1 MSEKKNVLVV
11 EDDPNVALAIEAML
25 RKNFPGVDVVK
36 VSSCRAAWD
45 LLQAESFSLV
55 ISDWNM
61 PSRTGAD
68 LLQDIRS
75 SFRTQHIPF
84 LMVTARSDKVS
95 VITAIKAGANDYI
108 CKPFEKQNLLEK
120 AGKWLGMSPAQDSP
134 EAAGLTNAP
143 EPKAAASAPPS
154 TTVVEEIAQRLKKGD
169 VGSLM
174 LPNVALKIQEM
185 LRTSEATVD
194 GICDA
199 VKLDPA
205 LTTKLIGIANSPY
218 YLRSGACKTLRDAIM
233 RIGFKEASHC
243 IMALTTR
250 ELFSAHTPSLNATL
264 QKQWEHALATGFCA
278 EQVAR
283 KCAISSSEDYFTMG
297 LLHDIGK
304 LLLLNI
310 VEDLAKYR
318 ELPTQEEIDHILAS
332 LHTVFGAELLKRWN
346 FPLPFIEI
354 AQHHHEADYLRQCAK
369 GMLVVGFS
377 NQAVKA
383 LAGSLDAVM
392 ENDPALPEF
401 MRMLNL
407 GQEEVQAILDEVKN
421 IMAHVF

>member
-1 MSEKKNVLVV
+1 MSQSRTILVV
-11 EDDPNVALAIEAML
+11 EDDANVALAIEAIL
-25 RKNFPGVDVVK
+25 HKNFPGVDVFK
-36 VSSCRAAWD
+36 VDSCRAAWEM
-45 LLQAESFSLV
+45 LQSLHFSLV

-68 LLQDIRS
+68 LLQDMRS

-84 LMVTARSDKVS
+84 LMVTARSDKLS
-95 VITAIKAGANDYI
+95 VITAIKAGASDFI
-108 CKPFEKQNLLEK
+108 CKPFEKQNLVDKVASL
-120 AGKWLGMSPAQDSP
+120 LGMIPS
-134 EAAGLTNAP
+134 EAAANVEEVGDAP
-143 EPKAAASAPPS
+143 AAGAPAPKPTSS
-154 TTVVEEIAQRLKKGD
+154 VVEEITQRLKKGD

-185 LRTSEATVD
+185 IRSSEASID
-194 GICDA
+194 GVCDA

-250 ELFSAHTPSLNATL
+250 ELFNSHTPALSQIL

-278 EQVAR
+278 ELIAR
-283 KCAISSSEDYFTMG
+283 KISISSTEDYFTMG

-310 VEDLAKYR
+310 VEDLSKHR
-318 ELPTQEEIDHILAS
+318 ELPAPEEVDRILLS
-332 LHTVFGAELLKRWN
+332 LHTAFGAELLKRWN
-346 FPLPFIEI
+346 FPASYIEI
-354 AQHHHEADYLRQCAK
+354 ALNHHDMGYLRRCAK
-369 GMLVVGFS
+369 GLLVVGFS
-377 NQAVKA
+377 NLLVKA
-383 LAGSLDAVM
+383 LEDDGSPAVFEDALV
-392 ENDPALPEF
+392 LEF
-401 MRMLNL
+401 AAMLNL
-407 GQEEVQAILDEVKN
+407 TRDDMQAITDEVRN
-421 IMAHVF
+421 YVAHVF

>member
-1 MSEKKNVLVV
+1 MSDKKRILVV

-25 RKNFPGVDVVK
+25 VKNYQGVDVVK
-36 VSSCRAAWD
+36 VGSCRAAWD
-45 LLQAESFSLV
+45 LLQAEPFSLV

-75 SFRTQHIPF
+75 SIRTRHIPF
-84 LMVTARSDKVS
+84 LMVTARSDKAS
-95 VITAIKAGANDYI
+95 VISAIKSGANDYI
-108 CKPFEKQNLLEK
+108 CKPFEKQNLLDK
-120 AGKWLGMSPAQDSP
+120 AGKWLGMLPAAEVGSSGSAPAKPTAAQDEVKQTS
-134 EAAGLTNAP
+134 
-143 EPKAAASAPPS
+143 
-154 TTVVEEIAQRLKKGD
+154 VVEEIALRLKKGD

-185 LRTSEATVD
+185 LRTSDASVD

-250 ELFSAHTPSLNATL
+250 ELFSAHSPSLNATL

-278 EQVAR
+278 EQIAR
-283 KCAISSSEDYFTMG
+283 QCAISSSDDYFTMG

-310 VEDLAKYR
+310 VEDLAKIR
-318 ELPTQEEIDHILAS
+318 ELPEPAEIDHILSS

-346 FPLPFIEI
+346 FPQPFIEI

-369 GMLVVGFS
+369 GLLVVGFS
-377 NQAVKA
+377 NQLVKA
-383 LAGSLDAVM
+383 LDSSLEHVM
-392 ENDPALPEF
+392 ESDPGIAEF
-401 MRMLNL
+401 SLILNL
-407 GQEEVQAILDEVKN
+407 GQDDLQGILDEVRN
-421 IMAHVF
+421 IIAHVF